1 MPAGQI
7 VKAVNSLNQG
17 EIIAYPTEAVWGLG
31 CDPFNEK
38 ALNKLLSLKK
48 RDQGKGL
55 ILVSSSLEHCK
66 KLLEGLPDEYF
77 KKLQNSTM
85 QNVSNDRATTWL
97 CLLYTSPSPRDL
109 STSRMPSSA

>member
-1 MPAGQI
+1 MEMPAGQI
-7 VKAVNSLNQG
+7 AKAVNSLNQG

-66 KLLEGLPDEYF
+66 NLLKACLMSILKSF
-77 KKLQNSTM
+77 KKFNQ
-85 QNVSNDRATTWL
+85 AE
-97 CLLYTSPSPRDL
+97 CLK
-109 STSRMPSSA
+109 